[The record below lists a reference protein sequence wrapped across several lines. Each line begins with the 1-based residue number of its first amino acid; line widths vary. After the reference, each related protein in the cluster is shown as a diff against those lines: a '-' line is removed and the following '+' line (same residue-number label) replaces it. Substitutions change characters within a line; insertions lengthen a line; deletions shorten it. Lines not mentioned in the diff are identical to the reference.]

1 MGQLRVHAAMVGVAA
16 AATLAWSLMAGC
28 AAASATTRLRS
39 GNLHAQLVSHV
50 TPGASSASSGLQ
62 TGPDIMG
69 GVVGALAV
77 LALTFLIVTYIWR
90 RVTPA

>member
-1 MGQLRVHAAMVGVAA
+1 MRQRRVRAAMVGVAA
-16 AATLAWSLMAGC
+16 AATLAWSVLAGC
-28 AAASATTRLRS
+28 AAASAAARLHS
-39 GNLHAQLVSHV
+39 GSLHAQLVSHV

-77 LALTFLIVTYIWR
+77 LALAFLVVSYIWR